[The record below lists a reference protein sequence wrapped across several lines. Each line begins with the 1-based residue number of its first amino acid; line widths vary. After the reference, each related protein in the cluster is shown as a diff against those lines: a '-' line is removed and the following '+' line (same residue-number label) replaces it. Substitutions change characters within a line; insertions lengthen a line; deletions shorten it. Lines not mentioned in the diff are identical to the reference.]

1 MKWKHVETKMADG
14 GFLILCGIPA
24 SGKTSLA
31 KDLIKQDWEIFGKC
45 VHFIY
50 INYDDFIPESLP
62 VTDEANSAKIWKD
75 KRRNIINSLERL
87 LLLNQTVG
95 LESSNHTLNENT
107 FVSRCCSCGIHKV
120 VRYKHLPVVLLAC

>member
-1 MKWKHVETKMADG
+1 MADG

-24 SGKTSLA
+24 SGKTTLG

-50 INYDDFIPESLP
+50 VNYDDFIPESLP
-62 VTDEANSAKIWKD
+62 VTDEANSAKIWKNR
-75 KRRNIINSLERL
+75 RRNIINSLERL

-95 LESSNHTLNENT
+95 LESSSHTSNENT
-107 FVSRCCSCGIHKV
+107 FVSSCCSCDIHNV
-120 VRYKHLPVVLLAC
+120 VRYKKFPPPPLISPL